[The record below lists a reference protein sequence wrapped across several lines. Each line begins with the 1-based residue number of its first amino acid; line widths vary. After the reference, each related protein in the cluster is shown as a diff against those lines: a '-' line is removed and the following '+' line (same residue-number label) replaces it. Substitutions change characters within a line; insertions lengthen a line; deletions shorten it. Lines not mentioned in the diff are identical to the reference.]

1 MTKSR
6 NTILAA
12 GSMLAVL
19 ILVVGGCKESGY
31 SPSGAAS
38 ARLASSPGPSIAAG
52 STFNVAISGSISSE
66 NAHRGDHWSGTVTE
80 NVPGRYGARI
90 PAGSVVNGEV
100 VGVKEA
106 VRGSRAE
113 LELGVRS
120 VVVDGHEEMI
130 VASSENVVAGS
141 PRARNLGAI
150 AGGAAAGAIVGNNV
164 GDGRNATVG
173 GLIGGAAA
181 AAVVAN
187 SRGYQVVLRDGVVLT
202 FTVRH
207 DVGVR

>member
-1 MTKSR
+1 M
-6 NTILAA
+6 
-12 GSMLAVL
+12 
-19 ILVVGGCKESGY
+19 
-31 SPSGAAS
+31 
-38 ARLASSPGPSIAAG
+38 
-52 STFNVAISGSISSE
+52 
-66 NAHRGDHWSGTVTE
+66 
-80 NVPGRYGARI
+80 
-90 PAGSVVNGEV
+90 
-100 VGVKEA
+100 
-106 VRGSRAE
+106 
-113 LELGVRS
+113 
-120 VVVDGHEEMI
+120 VVDGDEEMI

-187 SRGYQVVLRDGVVLT
+187 SRGYQVVMRDGVVLT